1 MLDAIALNK
10 LNFATDQ
17 ISLPSP
23 RTTLFIQ
30 PPEDNPKTRKPQNNF
45 VHPPNRGQ
53 PNVQLRKSFKFQRRN
68 PNQTQTKLY
77 TVEKIISSPLLEF
90 SQKTQERFGKCFRLL
105 LLYRAFIYFLIYLVL
120 RKKDYTGVKRF
131 SRSV

>member
-30 PPEDNPKTRKPQNNF
+30 PPEDNPKTQY
-45 VHPPNRGQ
+45 
-53 PNVQLRKSFKFQRRN
+53 LRTTLFILPTEDSLDSIALEIFKKANKKSK
-68 PNQTQTKLY
+68 TETKY
-77 TVEKIISSPLLEF
+77 TVKKII
-90 SQKTQERFGKCFRLL
+90 
-105 LLYRAFIYFLIYLVL
+105 
-120 RKKDYTGVKRF
+120 
-131 SRSV
+131 